1 MGMSFYKTRPGVR
14 DHYNPLRGLSLSRI
28 VAMEEAAARGD
39 HGDLQW
45 LWRQM
50 EETDVTV
57 ASAVSKRLSYIE
69 ALDWEIRTIEN
80 SDAILAAEQE
90 TVLRYAYERVQN
102 LQEAAKLI
110 AYANFTG
117 FTMLEKIRTG
127 YGPFIQRLEYVPC
140 QHWTFRPES
149 KTWHFNPEAR
159 SGFRGGEAADP
170 ARLVI
175 HEAPTP
181 LFKPIC
187 RHFFAKQLALADWDT
202 ALENGA
208 NQAVFMIGPPGTTE
222 AKEQEYM
229 TMAEKLTSN
238 MRGYL
243 PPGSDIKVTDLAA
256 RSKLP
261 YFDRIEYS
269 DRQIVMAATGGLL
282 TMLAQS
288 GSGTLAGN
296 AHSETLVGLARADAA
311 AISEV
316 FQRQFDREVLKAFF
330 PGEAIAVYFKFD
342 IPRAEETMAQLI
354 EATSALS
361 WAGYRINQEQL
372 EEKLGLK
379 LELINQESSQ

>member
-1 MGMSFYKTRPGVR
+1 MSSYRTKPGVR

-28 VAMEEAAARGD
+28 VAMEDAAARGD
-39 HGDLQW
+39 TADLQW
-45 LWRQM
+45 LWRHMQD
-50 EETDVTV
+50 TDVTV
-57 ASAVSKRLSYIE
+57 ASAVAKRLSYIE
-69 ALDWEIRTIEN
+69 SLDWEIRTVEN
-80 SDAILAAEQE
+80 SDPFLAAEQE
-90 TVLRYAYERVQN
+90 AVLRYAYERVQN
-102 LQEAAKLI
+102 LQEAAKNI

-117 FTMLEKIRTG
+117 YTFLEKVRTG
-127 YGPFIQRLEYVPC
+127 YGPFIKRLEYIPC
-140 QHWTFRPES
+140 HYWRHRPDE
-149 KTWHFNPEAR
+149 KRWYFNPDA
-159 SGFRGGEAADP
+159 RGGIGRNEVADP
-170 ARLVI
+170 RDLII
-175 HEAPTP
+175 HEAPSP

-187 RHFFAKQLALADWDT
+187 RHFFAKQLALADWDI

-208 NQAVFMIGPPGTTE
+208 NQAIFMIGPPGTTPE
-222 AKEQEYM
+222 KETEYM
-229 TMAEKLTSN
+229 TLAEKLTSN

-243 PPGSDIKVTDLAA
+243 PPGSDVKITDLAA

-282 TMLAQS
+282 TMLTES

-316 FQRQFDREVLKAFF
+316 FQRQFDREILKTFF
-330 PGEAIAVYFKFD
+330 PGENICVYFKFD
-342 IPRAEETMAQLI
+342 IPRAQETMAQLI

-361 WAGYRINQEQL
+361 WAGYRINQQQL

-379 LELINQESSQ
+379 IEKMAPDK